1 MALPALYNLT
11 SEYRA
16 LAHLLADRDFDPEAI
31 ADTIEA
37 SGLPEAIAEK
47 AQGCEM
53 VARMMEADI
62 PTIDAEI
69 KRLQDLKKTR
79 QAKADALRK
88 YVLDNMLACDIQ
100 SIDAPLFN
108 IKVAKNPPK
117 VDIFDERQL
126 PADYLTAPPPPA
138 PVPDKKLIA
147 QAIKDGFD
155 VPGAKLTQG
164 YRLAV
169 K

>member
-1 MALPALYNLT
+1 MAALYNLA

-16 LAHLLADRDFDPEAI
+16 LAMFLADGDFDLDTI
-31 ADTIEA
+31 ADTVEA
-37 SGLPEAIAEK
+37 SGLPEAIADK

-53 VARMMEADI
+53 VARTMEADI
-62 PTIDAEI
+62 PAIDAEI
-69 KRLQDLKKTR
+69 KRLQGLKKAR
-79 QAKADALRK
+79 QDKADALRK

-100 SIDAPLFN
+100 SIDAPLFS

-126 PADYLTAPPPPA
+126 PAHYLTDPPPPA

-147 QAIKDGFD
+147 QALKDKAD
-155 VPGAKLTQG
+155 VPGARLVQG
-164 YRLAV
+164 FRLNV